1 MEENLHLRRERIYNI
16 TATEMAVLVGLNP
29 YESPA
34 TLLEKK
40 RNPQPVVNNHVRR
53 GKLKE
58 PSVLEAFYLDM
69 GMKTR
74 RHFEGTLQLSDHR
87 IAATPDAYVKNE
99 DTVVECKSVT
109 SRNIEKWYDKIPD
122 YYHIQVLTQMLV
134 VGSSAGYIGAL
145 EEGDPYDCEYR
156 FVAWK
161 VNRNERIL
169 QILKQ
174 EVDRF
179 WELTDSGQSFR
190 VKSAIKSEVRH
201 LLGENAVMICPTER
215 PKVKEIDHEEEI
227 SRILSLF

>member
-40 RNPQPVVNNHVRR
+40 RNPQPITNNHVRR

-69 GMKTR
+69 HMKTT
-74 RHFEGTLQLSDHR
+74 RHFEGTLQLTDHR

-99 DTVVECKSVT
+99 NNVVECKSVT
-109 SRNIEKWYDKIPD
+109 SRNIEKWYEKIPD

-134 VGSSAGYIGAL
+134 VGSEVGYIGAL

-161 VNRNERIL
+161 VNRSERIL
-169 QILKQ
+169 EILKQ

-179 WELTDSGQSFR
+179 WELVDNDKPFR
-190 VKSAIKSEVRH
+190 VKSVVKTEVRH
-201 LLGENAVMICPTER
+201 LLGENATMVYPLEI
-215 PKVKEIDHEEEI
+215 PKAKEKNHEEEI